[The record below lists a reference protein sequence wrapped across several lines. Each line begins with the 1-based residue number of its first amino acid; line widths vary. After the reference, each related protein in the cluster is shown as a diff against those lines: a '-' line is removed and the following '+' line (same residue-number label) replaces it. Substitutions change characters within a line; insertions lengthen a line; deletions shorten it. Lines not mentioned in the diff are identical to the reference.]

1 MYITMRNI
9 SSQVVTTRSSQT
21 HYLTRINH
29 TFYRKNLCTMIRRY
43 PFTLILYNVNKFTDL
58 QIYTEN
64 LRHFK

>member
-1 MYITMRNI
+1 
-9 SSQVVTTRSSQT
+9 
-21 HYLTRINH
+21 
-29 TFYRKNLCTMIRRY
+29 MIRRY